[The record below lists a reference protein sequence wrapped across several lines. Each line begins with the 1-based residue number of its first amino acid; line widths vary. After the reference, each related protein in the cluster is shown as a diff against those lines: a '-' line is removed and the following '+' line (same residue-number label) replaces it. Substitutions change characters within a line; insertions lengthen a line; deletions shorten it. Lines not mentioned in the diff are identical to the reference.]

1 VRPTDM
7 ATLSPDVRNS
17 TLRSLKLTCPSAEG
31 IDRHLPYASTF
42 TPDAP
47 VMERRGINPFGD
59 ADGEWSDE
67 EVLIPRNRRKTQ
79 YIPPHIKITA
89 SAETSS
95 EESSSAE
102 PSPNRAALQGGRI
115 VPPRMPSRREASTM
129 DASQDDLVQRFH
141 RVTKERDALRRELQR
156 KSMGPNGIPATGSIV
171 FKSEEKT
178 LIEELHAMRHEIRI
192 WTEAYFSGP
201 LSARSKRPHM
211 HRAKELFGCITDNYH
226 VYLKHPE
233 ERPLLI
239 QAYVWTRLQQKI
251 FNNWHQG
258 AGYVWAGKLGDKSLR
273 SINDTLRKA
282 VKNEVEAEEYHLW
295 RSLTVNLLVP
305 QVDGKWRPTFDAA
318 PVLKRIT
325 RFCSRLRRKLRP
337 WSTAS
342 LRKGEQQLHT
352 IVSASVALDLKMKR
366 ERADY
371 RFVTFTGGR
380 KDQYWGYGFYES
392 EMDDVHEDDDY
403 DDSDEGGYGITGGA
417 KGRRV
422 ELALAPALER
432 CGNANGHVFD
442 QSFILVKADVSCKRV
457 EKAQKPARAGTRGR
471 SRGTRAYDGIWNRT
485 T

>member
-1 VRPTDM
+1 M

-17 TLRSLKLTCPSAEG
+17 TLRSLKLTCPSAET
-31 IDRHLPYASTF
+31 IDRPLPSASRF
-42 TPDAP
+42 TLGLP
-47 VMERRGINPFGD
+47 VMERRRTNPFGD

-67 EVLIPRNRRKTQ
+67 EVLIPRTRRKTQ
-79 YIPPHIKITA
+79 YIPSHIKITA

-95 EESSSAE
+95 EESSAAE
-102 PSPNRAALQGGRI
+102 PSPNRAALRGGPV
-115 VPPRMPSRREASTM
+115 VPLRVSSRREASTM
-129 DASQDDLVQRFH
+129 DASQDDLVQRFYQ
-141 RVTKERDALRRELQR
+141 VSKERDALRKELQR
-156 KSMGPNGIPATGSIV
+156 KSMGPNGIPAAGSIV

-178 LIEELHAMRHEIRI
+178 LIEELQAMRHEIRI
-192 WTEAYFSGP
+192 WTEEHFSGP

-251 FNNWHQG
+251 FNNWHKG
-258 AGYVWAGKLGDKSLR
+258 AGYVWAGKLGEKGLR

-305 QVDGKWRPTFDAA
+305 QVDGRWRPTFDAT

-337 WSTAS
+337 WSTVS
-342 LRKGEQQLHT
+342 LRKGGGQLHT

-371 RFVTFTGGR
+371 RFVTFTGGK

-392 EMDDVHEDDDY
+392 EMEDVHEDE
-403 DDSDEGGYGITGGA
+403 DDSDHGGYGITGGA
-417 KGRRV
+417 QARRV

-457 EKAQKPARAGTRGR
+457 EKPQKPRAGTRGG
-471 SRGTRAYDGIWNRT
+471 SRGTRAYEGSWNRRP
-485 T
+485 

>member
-1 VRPTDM
+1 MCFCGRPADDWR
-7 ATLSPDVRNS
+7 ADRAASLDVRNS

-273 SINDTLRKA
+273 SINDTLRKGMDA
-282 VKNEVEAEEYHLW
+282 VTLGRRRLMA
-295 RSLTVNLLVP
+295 
-305 QVDGKWRPTFDAA
+305 
-318 PVLKRIT
+318 
-325 RFCSRLRRKLRP
+325 CSRQERSGSRRIP
-337 WSTAS
+337 S
-342 LRKGEQQLHT
+342 LAFLDRQPPR
-352 IVSASVALDLKMKR
+352 SASRWQMAANVR
-366 ERADY
+366 CSPRAQTDHA
-371 RFVTFTGGR
+371 V
-380 KDQYWGYGFYES
+380 
-392 EMDDVHEDDDY
+392 
-403 DDSDEGGYGITGGA
+403 
-417 KGRRV
+417 
-422 ELALAPALER
+422 L
-432 CGNANGHVFD
+432 
-442 QSFILVKADVSCKRV
+442 
-457 EKAQKPARAGTRGR
+457 
-471 SRGTRAYDGIWNRT
+471 
-485 T
+485 